1 LWDVI
6 WKLKCPAEVKIFLW
20 RFVKETIPCRVV
32 LANRHVPVSGQCPL
46 CEVGAEDIKHVLF
59 QCNRAKTIWCQ
70 LGLAELIEKACIVD
84 HAGQVGLEYLLC
96 EDNQF
101 PTILGQSKIPDL
113 VDITYWYLWWER
125 RQITHGESV
134 KEPARSALAIGA
146 LYSNFTLAN
155 SALPR
160 MKKIGWVKPF
170 MLMIS
175 AVLLAE

>member
-1 LWDVI
+1 
-6 WKLKCPAEVKIFLW
+6 
-20 RFVKETIPCRVV
+20 VKERIPCRVV

-84 HAGQVGLEYLLC
+84 HAGQVALEYLLC

-101 PTILGQSKIPDL
+101 PTILGQSKIPYL
-113 VDITYWYLWWER
+113 VAITYWYLWWER
-125 RQITHGESV
+125 IQITHGECV

-155 SALPR
+155 SAKPR
-160 MKKIGWVKPF
+160 MKKIGCVKLF
-170 MLMIS
+170 KIL
-175 AVLLAE
+175 